1 MPAYQVW
8 LLNDSYSKFM
18 YLDGWLKLAYRVGL
32 NQMCGASIDLKANDP
47 KIETIALMKRLLIL
61 RDGVVVWGGL
71 LQTEGW
77 VVEGSAPTG
86 DTYFL
91 DALDYA
97 AYLDWRTIPRP
108 DGEDYDWY
116 EDHADNVAK
125 AVVRNHLGVSALAAR
140 QFSDLTVAAD
150 VSAVASCQRSLV
162 AGTVLERLIALAAL
176 KHFYWRI
183 VPGAAGCTFTTYYPL
198 AGLDRTR
205 GNGVNDEI
213 VFTPDRKNV
222 QRIAYKKDL
231 TAHYN
236 HIYVAGPGE
245 GKDQLMAEREGAA
258 DVDTYRRRE
267 RWINASEYSTVAGLE
282 GVGDRELVAARPYE
296 NAEVTPAPNILSPEN
311 LGDKVSIEVT
321 RYGRVFAQEAV
332 VKALD
337 VLVDSAGIETVKPE
351 LEAQ

>member
-8 LLNDSYSKFM
+8 LLNDNYSKFM
-18 YLDGWLKLAYRVGL
+18 YLGGWLKLAYRVGL
-32 NQMCGASIDLKANDP
+32 NQMCGACIDLKANDP

-125 AVVRNHLGVSALAAR
+125 AIVRNHLGVSALAAR

-162 AGTVLERLIALAAL
+162 AGTVLERLIALVAL

-213 VFTPDRKNV
+213 VFTPDQECPAHRLQKGFDGALQSYLRGWPRRGQGPIDGRTGGGRGRGHLQAAGAV
-222 QRIAYKKDL
+222 DQRVRVL
-231 TAHYN
+231 N
-236 HIYVAGPGE
+236 RGGAGGRRGSGAGSGE
-245 GKDQLMAEREGAA
+245 TL
-258 DVDTYRRRE
+258 RE
-267 RWINASEYSTVAGLE
+267 R
-282 GVGDRELVAARPYE
+282 
-296 NAEVTPAPNILSPEN
+296 
-311 LGDKVSIEVT
+311 
-321 RYGRVFAQEAV
+321 
-332 VKALD
+332 
-337 VLVDSAGIETVKPE
+337 
-351 LEAQ
+351 